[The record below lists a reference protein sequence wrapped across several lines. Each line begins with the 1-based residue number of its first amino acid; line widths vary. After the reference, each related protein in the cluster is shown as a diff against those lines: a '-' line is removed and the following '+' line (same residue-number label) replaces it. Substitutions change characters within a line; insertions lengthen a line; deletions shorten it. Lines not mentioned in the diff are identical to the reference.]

1 MLPCFCIR
9 TVAWNS
15 DVLNSAQDLQ
25 IHNSGPELLF
35 NVLQISL
42 FHVLLTFILQK
53 NGKRTANCISLH
65 VAISHNSKDIALW

>member
-25 IHNSGPELLF
+25 IHKWSGTA
-35 NVLQISL
+35 LQCFTNFTVSC
-42 FHVLLTFILQK
+42 TFDIYFTEK
-53 NGKRTANCISLH
+53 WKENCQLYITSCGYL
-65 VAISHNSKDIALW
+65 I